1 MAKDI
6 DEGSK
11 KNGGARKQS
20 GGAKRAQH
28 RKISAASAERKRQA
42 GMVRLSLWV
51 PTSCADDLRRFANS
65 LQESGLLKNSTGVL
79 GEEPKIASHRAFP
92 AQPRRMRKP
101 RPGDDRQLDLFGA
114 RVAGGI
120 P

>member
-11 KNGGARKQS
+11 QNGGARKQ
-20 GGAKRAQH
+20 GGGTKRAKH
-28 RKISAASAERKRQA
+28 RMISAASAKRKRQA
-42 GMVRLSLWV
+42 GMIRLSLWV
-51 PTSCADDLRRFANS
+51 PTACADDLRRLANS
-65 LQESGLLKNSTGVL
+65 LQESGPLNSSTGVL
-79 GEEPKIASHRAFP
+79 IEEPKIAAHAAIP
-92 AQPRRMRKP
+92 AQPRRMRKS

-114 RVAGGI
+114 REAGGI